1 MDLYV
6 AMVAGACPEDL
17 AGLEG
22 LDIEIIGPDYINGYT
37 LEGSDDT
44 IVTILE
50 AMKNREL
57 VRFFVIL

>member
-1 MDLYV
+1 MDLYL

-22 LDIEIIGPDYINGYT
+22 LEMEIIGPDYRNGYT
-37 LEGSDDT
+37 LCGSDAM
-44 IVTILE
+44 IE
-50 AMKNREL
+50 AAMAAIEGREL